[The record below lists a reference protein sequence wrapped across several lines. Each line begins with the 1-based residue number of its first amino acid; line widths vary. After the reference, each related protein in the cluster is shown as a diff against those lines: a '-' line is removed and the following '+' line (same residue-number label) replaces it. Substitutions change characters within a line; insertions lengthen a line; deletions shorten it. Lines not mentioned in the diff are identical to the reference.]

1 MNTRDPLRDALASLP
16 REVPPRRDLWPD
28 IAARLGEQD
37 VAGRA
42 AAAAG
47 SLRTTVQPQRPPR
60 RFPTTA
66 LIGAGLAAAAM
77 VLLLLPGK
85 DSATLDESRRRLAQV
100 SLVED
105 YAMVRSDMLAA
116 LSVRCDRLPAAD
128 CDHLRAGL
136 DDLDRTVQDLK
147 HALDAAPEG
156 SAASHWLT
164 TRLHQTLNQASA
176 LSSQTI
182 RLF

>member
-1 MNTRDPLRDALASLP
+1 MNTRDPLREALETLP

-42 AAAAG
+42 AAART
-47 SLRTTVQPQRPPR
+47 LRQEPHAERPPR

-66 LIGAGLAAAAM
+66 LIGAGLAAAALI
-77 VLLLLPGK
+77 LLLLPGK

-105 YAMVRSDMLAA
+105 YAMVRTDMLAA
-116 LSVRCDRLPAAD
+116 LSVRCDRLPGD
-128 CDHLRAGL
+128 GCDHLRAGL
-136 DDLDRTVQDLK
+136 DDLDRTVD
-147 HALDAAPEG
+147 DPEG